1 MTGIRFRASQLSL
14 SVTGILAV
22 VLVIGTA
29 WVPQQLRADMASR
42 IVGLTQYFDA
52 TVAGACVTILKAW
65 FDESFVLPDP
75 VVASADGSALLP
87 YSGRDAGSLT
97 VGGELNKLAANIP
110 AGRNFAGIHWRT
122 DFSEALKLGE
132 AVAIGILQDQKNT
145 YKESFDGFS
154 LTKFD
159 GTTITV

>member
-52 TVAGACVTILKAW
+52 TVAGAWHSAFPSRGSGGHSVTSASYKDGGSN
-65 FDESFVLPDP
+65 FGTPFVLTEIEAPP
-75 VVASADGSALLP
+75 SNASGAGNINRLSP
-87 YSGRDAGSLT
+87 EWDAGRSSSNY
-97 VGGELNKLAANIP
+97 G
-110 AGRNFAGIHWRT
+110 AGLPSKG
-122 DFSEALKLGE
+122 
-132 AVAIGILQDQKNT
+132 LQ
-145 YKESFDGFS
+145 G
-154 LTKFD
+154 
-159 GTTITV
+159 